1 MIRTYTGLPTPL
13 LPPSSPLPPAP
24 LPPFPLMRRGCIAKA
39 SLMFTNASQK
49 YRRYTTDH
57 LSKQSAIV
65 TECSANIR
73 LYRRC
78 FGEHSPN
85 HRKSI
90 FFIGTAGIYA
100 QNRKASGSMA
110 CIIIHFTIADAKIPN
125 GTEAL
130 GLHQSISKTLLCQR
144 RSTNRITS
152 RTFLRCNYV
161 SSGRRCADHIHM
173 FPYICHCQYRR
184 SLRMNVRGSSRRSS
198 VHKARAVT
206 IVLD

>member
-1 MIRTYTGLPTPL
+1 MP
-13 LPPSSPLPPAP
+13 
-24 LPPFPLMRRGCIAKA
+24 RGCIAKA

-49 YRRYTTDH
+49 YRRYITDH
-57 LSKQSAIV
+57 LNEQSAIV
-65 TECSANIR
+65 TECLANIR

-100 QNRKASGSMA
+100 QNRKASGSIA

-130 GLHQSISKTLLCQR
+130 CTCVIDMDSLCLGPIGDFCIRDGEMYNYTRDASRCLAILSI
-144 RSTNRITS
+144 NTS
-152 RTFLRCNYV
+152 
-161 SSGRRCADHIHM
+161 SSDEKNWLAMAWRM
-173 FPYICHCQYRR
+173 FA
-184 SLRMNVRGSSRRSS
+184 
-198 VHKARAVT
+198 KASP
-206 IVLD
+206 I

>member
-1 MIRTYTGLPTPL
+1 MP
-13 LPPSSPLPPAP
+13 
-24 LPPFPLMRRGCIAKA
+24 RGCIAKA

-49 YRRYTTDH
+49 YRRYITDH
-57 LSKQSAIV
+57 LSEQSAIV

-100 QNRKASGSMA
+100 QNRKASGSIA

-130 GLHQSISKTLLCQR
+130 LAIKSFKVAIYETSTNGLHGDVIKRL
-144 RSTNRITS
+144 
-152 RTFLRCNYV
+152 
-161 SSGRRCADHIHM
+161 H
-173 FPYICHCQYRR
+173 
-184 SLRMNVRGSSRRSS
+184 
-198 VHKARAVT
+198 
-206 IVLD
+206 

>member
-1 MIRTYTGLPTPL
+1 MIRTYIGLPPL
-13 LPPSSPLPPAP
+13 FPSPAP
-24 LPPFPLMRRGCIAKA
+24 RPFPLMARGCTARA

-49 YRRYTTDH
+49 YRRYITDH
-57 LSKQSAIV
+57 LSEQSAIV

-85 HRKSI
+85 HSKSI

-100 QNRKASGSMA
+100 QNRKASGSIA

-130 GLHQSISKTLLCQR
+130 GTCFVIFIWEVHVLLCMAYIYNRQKLLQLWVMH
-144 RSTNRITS
+144 RSK
-152 RTFLRCNYV
+152 
-161 SSGRRCADHIHM
+161 SG
-173 FPYICHCQYRR
+173 
-184 SLRMNVRGSSRRSS
+184 VE
-198 VHKARAVT
+198 
-206 IVLD
+206 

>member
-1 MIRTYTGLPTPL
+1 
-13 LPPSSPLPPAP
+13 
-24 LPPFPLMRRGCIAKA
+24 
-39 SLMFTNASQK
+39 MFTNASQK
-49 YRRYTTDH
+49 YRRYITDH
-57 LSKQSAIV
+57 LSEQSAIV

-100 QNRKASGSMA
+100 QNRKASGSIA

-130 GLHQSISKTLLCQR
+130 MSSSLKAQRSYPFPFHSRDTKTCSQDDGAAPIRGGHQDSWCDNVTKWRNMQQRASFLHNLIWENSALYVMFRYFTCSHHTGCLQSMRFSAHSISSGSFCIARWTG
-144 RSTNRITS
+144 
-152 RTFLRCNYV
+152 RCL
-161 SSGRRCADHIHM
+161 
-173 FPYICHCQYRR
+173 F
-184 SLRMNVRGSSRRSS
+184 
-198 VHKARAVT
+198 
-206 IVLD
+206 